1 VACSVLHKDASASI
15 AVMTAEAAD
24 LTEVTE
30 GDSQDQA
37 PSWAPDGARI
47 VYQSAGIGRDRQGR
61 PLGLG
66 PFEIHELDL
75 AGGEV
80 RTLAS
85 DPARDLLGPKLD
97 GQGTLYYIRRPYRRL
112 HGASLGRV
120 MLDFVLFP
128 ARLLFALFQ
137 YLNFF
142 TARYTGRP
150 LTSAGGP
157 QRKGVDVQQ
166 MMVWGNLI
174 DAQRAA
180 GEGGDDD
187 PAAVVP
193 RTWELVR
200 QPRGG
205 QADVLARSVLSFD
218 LYPDGEIVYSTG
230 SAVYRLT
237 PDRRR
242 ERACVDARIEQV
254 VAL

>member
-1 VACSVLHKDASASI
+1 
-15 AVMTAEAAD
+15 
-24 LTEVTE
+24 
-30 GDSQDQA
+30 
-37 PSWAPDGARI
+37 
-47 VYQSAGIGRDRQGR
+47 
-61 PLGLG
+61 
-66 PFEIHELDL
+66 
-75 AGGEV
+75 
-80 RTLAS
+80 
-85 DPARDLLGPKLD
+85 
-97 GQGTLYYIRRPYRRL
+97 
-112 HGASLGRV
+112 